1 MSLTKED
8 IEHIATL
15 GRIECSPE
23 EQTQFTKQLSSIL
36 EYVAQLRD
44 ADTSGVEYHYQVDG
58 LENVRDQDETTPCDP
73 LIRKNILDAFPD
85 KAIDLLKVKGIFE

>member
-15 GRIECSPE
+15 GRLECSAE
-23 EQTQFTKQLSSIL
+23 EQEQFTKQLSSIL
-36 EYVAQLRD
+36 EYVAQLQEV
-44 ADTSGVEYHYQVDG
+44 DTSGAEYQYQVDG
-58 LENVRDQDETTPCDP
+58 LENVRDQDEATPCDP
-73 LIRKNILDAFPD
+73 LVRKNILDAFPD